1 MTATIQMDKIYA
13 HSENVLEKEIEGLLL
28 IIPLK
33 GGIQDKENHLP
44 LTETGRALWDALDG
58 KRTMR
63 EVVAVL
69 AEEFMAGPGE
79 IERDVFCLMV
89 DFLQREML
97 VEASAAGA

>member
-1 MTATIQMDKIYA
+1 MTTTIAVDKVYA
-13 HSENVLEKEIEGLLL
+13 HAEKVLEKEIEGLLL

-33 GGIQDKENHLP
+33 GGMQDKEKHLP

-63 EVVAVL
+63 EVLAVL

-89 DFLQREML
+89 DLLNRELL
-97 VEASAAGA
+97 VEVCTT